1 MNGCEIND
9 SSGRGRDR
17 RRSWPRWAAALAA
30 MALIGL
36 LATACGGGSSPA
48 ASATGG
54 STRAQAALAYARCMR
69 SHGVPDFPDP
79 DSNGNFHLGNDQQGG
94 GSRGSGSSSGGSQE
108 SNSVSSQETAANQVC
123 NHLLNVGAQLN
134 AAQTQHALSQ
144 LVKYAQCMRA
154 HGVPNF
160 PDPQITNG
168 GIGVPGGFTFD
179 TSGRNLGQKSR
190 QYQSAARAC
199 QSLATHAKG

>member
-1 MNGCEIND
+1 MNGCERND
-9 SSGRGRDR
+9 SSDCGRGPR
-17 RRSWPRWAAALAA
+17 RPWLRQAAALAA
-30 MALIGL
+30 MACIAL
-36 LATACGGGSSPA
+36 LATACGSSPA

-54 STRAQAALAYARCMR
+54 STREQAALAYARCMR

-79 DSNGNFHLGNDQQGG
+79 DSSGNFNLDND
-94 GSRGSGSSSGGSQE
+94 
-108 SNSVSSQETAANQVC
+108 SVSSQETAANQVC
-123 NHLLNVGAQLN
+123 NHLLNVGTQLN

-168 GIGVPGGFTFD
+168 GVGVPGGFTFD

-190 QYQSAARAC
+190 QYQAATRAC

>member
-1 MNGCEIND
+1 MNSNTCCNQGC
-9 SSGRGRDR
+9 
-17 RRSWPRWAAALAA
+17 RWAGVVAVLAV
-30 MALIGL
+30 MALL
-36 LATACGGGSSPA
+36 TAACGGTSTGAGGSSSTG
-48 ASATGG
+48 ASTLH
-54 STRAQAALAYARCMR
+54 QEELAVARCMR

-79 DSNGNFHLGNDQQGG
+79 DSNGNFHVGN
-94 GSRGSGSSSGGSQE
+94 
-108 SNSVSSQETAANQVC
+108 NSVSGQETAANQVC
-123 NHLLNVGAQLN
+123 NHLLNVGTQLN
-134 AAQTQHALSQ
+134 AAQTQHTLSQ

-179 TSGRNLGQKSR
+179 TSGLGLHQKSP
-190 QYQSAARAC
+190 QYQAAARAC

>member
-1 MNGCEIND
+1 MNGRAMNG

-17 RRSWPRWAAALAA
+17 RRAAALAA
-30 MALIGL
+30 MALTCL
-36 LATACGGGSSPA
+36 LAAACGGGSSPA

-54 STRAQAALAYARCMR
+54 STRAQAALSYAGCMR

-79 DSNGNFHLGNDQQGG
+79 DGNGNFNLP
-94 GSRGSGSSSGGSQE
+94 SS
-108 SNSVSSQETAANQVC
+108 SVSSQETAANQAC
-123 NHLLNVGAQLN
+123 NHLLNVGTQLN
-134 AAQTQHALSQ
+134 AAQTQHTLSQ

-179 TSGRNLGQKSR
+179 TAGRNLGQKSP
-190 QYQSAARAC
+190 QYQAAARAC